1 MRSVLK
7 PLLALLATTYANDLF
22 SLLSACENVTIE
34 SVESRGFSCLSVD
47 SGAVAAGD
55 DAAAT
60 PVCEDTKAWTDGSNG
75 CAAYA
80 RAEAD
85 GEKWCERFGAR
96 GAGADSAAEHCC
108 ACGGGT
114 LKPYRFGVGDA
125 IRFREH
131 VDGTARATCT
141 GTGAWSTASSWPCG
155 PRPTTRTRRASTVAS
170 RSSSSPRRRT
180 PRRRRRRDGL
190 LLLPCDATDASE
202 RAERLWR
209 PSAFESAEGETL
221 VILEHAVSGARIS
234 ADFGDEKF
242 AKKQSL
248 KFPGE
253 VRAPDEPPAF
263 GGDVLRL
270 RNAFDAGVS
279 AWADVVNIGRRPST
293 RRHARPHCLTS
304 AAFGKPSYDKPEWTE
319 CGEEPG
325 AADASKGLPATMW
338 RLACA
343 DDDARYEGDAARAH
357 LARAASAK
365 DCKAAFREMGR
376 VLHPDKRGALAS
388 KIDDPEALA
397 RADDLFRA
405 AQDAYDGLKNSD
417 EQARERF
424 RLDEETDD
432 GLFGSSRDVFEL
444 TTPGDI
450 TVEDDG
456 AVRLA
461 VTDTT
466 TLWVIFLYNPGCM
479 MSRTVAPLVELGA
492 RAVKAGPHPADVDVK
507 FGAFAC
513 GHHAEAGGSFQR
525 KGYAAVFEDAVC
537 KSSFG
542 RVTIEATLDN
552 IPARLAAFARQ
563 SARLVASAATLERAE
578 DAEAFA
584 EFQTTNLNITRAIL
598 FVDGASPH
606 ASAVE
611 MALASRA
618 RSLRHAG
625 AAVLVAECGAD
636 ENCDAQETPQ
646 IKIYGPESLGG
657 RSLVDEPLADLRDA
671 QVAVSA
677 AAAFATAV
685 SKTDGSLTDDTET
698 FTPEEDLPRS
708 SPAAAAAARR
718 RRTRR
723 ASSARGPRNI
733 GAPPTAAP
741 RDVEP
746 PKLEPPKLSKRNAG
760 QDTWANAGAK
770 NTGARGLYG
779 GKPMGGIGMG
789 GTARIRNCAIHER
802 AVELAVV
809 AAVAPGDVDL
819 EVARRGALVLVA
831 DREVER
837 ALELVALEVAE
848 GRVDEVADGRVVPGV
863 GRVRVE
869 LRDLVHEPAALV
881 ALAEEQEALAPEDHD
896 LGVPRHAQVVHGPQ
910 APREEVRAAAMVVAV
925 VQQVLRVRVEAP
937 PVVRVRA
944 DAVLQEHDVVAPDLA
959 ELAVRLGRGAQ
970 RGGEADEREQPRD
983 ERPRPAPRRA
993 RVEARGERRAASGA
1007 IASDGR

>member
-1 MRSVLK
+1 MRFVFIS
-7 PLLALLATTYANDLF
+7 LLATTYANDLF

-131 VDGTARATCT
+131 VDGDGGGDVYRHGRLVDGVVVAV
-141 GTGAWSTASSWPCG
+141 
-155 PRPTTRTRRASTVAS
+155 RPTPDYAYSARINRRFPLVFLAEETHAAAPPPS
-170 RSSSSPRRRT
+170 
-180 PRRRRRRDGL
+180 RDGL

-209 PSAFESAEGETL
+209 PSVFESAEGETL
-221 VILEHAVSGARIS
+221 AILEHAVSGARIS
-234 ADFGDEKF
+234 ADFGDDKF

-253 VRAPDEPPAF
+253 ARAPDEPPAF

-293 RRHARPHCLTS
+293 RSNARPQCLTS

-343 DDDARYEGDAARAH
+343 DDDARYEGDAALARIVDLLSRPARAIAAMAPWAV
-357 LARAASAK
+357 LGVARAASAK

-432 GLFGSSRDVFEL
+432 GLFGSSRDVYEL

-492 RAVKAGPHPADVDVK
+492 RAVKAGPHLPADVDVK

-537 KSSFG
+537 KSVEPGFSETPRIGSLVENGGTPAWDAWRQSFG

-584 EFQTTNLNITRAIL
+584 EFQTTNLNKTRAIL

-636 ENCDAQETPQ
+636 ENCDADETPQ

-677 AAAFATAV
+677 AAAFATAI

-698 FTPEEDLPRS
+698 FTPEDDLPREQS
-708 SPAAAAAARR
+708 GGGGGGAAPPDPTCELGAPD
-718 RRTRR
+718 
-723 ASSARGPRNI
+723 PRNI

-789 GTARIRNCAIHER
+789 GTARIRN
-802 AVELAVV
+802 
-809 AAVAPGDVDL
+809 
-819 EVARRGALVLVA
+819 
-831 DREVER
+831 
-837 ALELVALEVAE
+837 
-848 GRVDEVADGRVVPGV
+848 
-863 GRVRVE
+863 
-869 LRDLVHEPAALV
+869 
-881 ALAEEQEALAPEDHD
+881 
-896 LGVPRHAQVVHGPQ
+896 
-910 APREEVRAAAMVVAV
+910 
-925 VQQVLRVRVEAP
+925 
-937 PVVRVRA
+937 
-944 DAVLQEHDVVAPDLA
+944 
-959 ELAVRLGRGAQ
+959 
-970 RGGEADEREQPRD
+970 
-983 ERPRPAPRRA
+983 
-993 RVEARGERRAASGA
+993 
-1007 IASDGR
+1007 